1 MQDRLI
7 NHVEEIH
14 LSKGTSN
21 NSLETYRQYFHNS
34 QHFHDFAGKKN
45 DTNSCTI
52 ILTHIQ
58 QLQHTKNRV
67 CTDI

>member
-34 QHFHDFAGKKN
+34 QHFHDFAGKKM
-45 DTNSCTI
+45 
-52 ILTHIQ
+52 IQ
-58 QLQHTKNRV
+58 TVAQLF
-67 CTDI
+67 